1 MVANKKNELI
11 IKHLEYLT
19 KHHGYTRKAIAAR
32 IGVPNARLTTVKHAK
47 KYDVELEKALNN
59 EFPQLQQIQQD
70 KGEETSKKQLLN
82 AYIDRLVDECGY
94 TKRHIAQVVGVP
106 AHKIS
111 NAKHAKTLDHKLLSS
126 LIASFHELQLPTAD
140 KSKKDNYKDHIAYA
154 EQQYQDIIN
163 NPGVAQNMGKQLE
176 ELTRQIEIMRKL
188 LEELKENK

>member
-11 IKHLEYLT
+11 IKHLDYLT
-19 KHHGYTRKAIAAR
+19 KHHGYTKKAIAAR
-32 IGVPNARLTTVKHAK
+32 IGVPNARLTTFKHAK
-47 KYDVELEKALNN
+47 KYDVELQKALTN
-59 EFPQLQQIQQD
+59 EFPQLQEIQQD

-111 NAKHAKTLDHKLLSS
+111 NAKHAKTLDHKLLST
-126 LIASFHELQLPTAD
+126 LIASFPELQLPPAD

-154 EQQYQDIIN
+154 EQQYEGIIN
-163 NPGVAQNMGKQLE
+163 DPGVRDHMGKQLE
-176 ELTRQIEIMRKL
+176 ELSRQIEIMRNL
-188 LEELKENK
+188 LKEIKINK